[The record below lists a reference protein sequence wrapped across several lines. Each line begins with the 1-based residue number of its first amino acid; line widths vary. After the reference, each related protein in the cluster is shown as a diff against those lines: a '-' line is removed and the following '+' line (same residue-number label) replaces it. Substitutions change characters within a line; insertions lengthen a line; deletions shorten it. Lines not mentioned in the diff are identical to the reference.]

1 MIVQTTCDLIIL
13 DSWTSQSRTIRRL
26 ALIWLDF
33 GYIDKLKQVQGKLIF
48 PYMLV
53 SVECTLCRNDW
64 RIEERRIA
72 EAVCQVVRMRV
83 CWDLTKGGFFK
94 FNFPSSL

>member
-1 MIVQTTCDLIIL
+1 
-13 DSWTSQSRTIRRL
+13 
-26 ALIWLDF
+26 
-33 GYIDKLKQVQGKLIF
+33 
-48 PYMLV
+48 MLV

-83 CWDLTKGGFFK
+83 C
-94 FNFPSSL
+94 